1 MASVEDRRSRGFV
14 TMRLRSFGHALRG
27 LVRLTRET
35 NARIHA
41 LATVVVLWA
50 GYFLQLAALE
60 WALIAFAI
68 GLVLSAEAL
77 NTAVE
82 SLADAAVPEPHPLVG
97 AAKDL
102 GAAAVLIAAL
112 AAVAIAALV
121 LGPHLVTLSRELR

>member
-1 MASVEDRRSRGFV
+1 MASVENRTSRGFV
-14 TMRLRSFGHALRG
+14 AMRILSFGHAFRG
-27 LVRLTRET
+27 LARLTRET

-41 LATVVVLWA
+41 LAIVIVLSV
-50 GYFLQLAALE
+50 GYFLELAALE

-82 SLADAAVPEPHPLVG
+82 SLADAAVPEQHPLVG

-112 AAVAIAALV
+112 TAVAIAVLV
-121 LGPHLVTLSRELR
+121 LGPHFVALGRELR

>member
-1 MASVEDRRSRGFV
+1 MASAEHRRSRGFV
-14 TMRLRSFGHALRG
+14 AMRILSFGHALRG
-27 LVRLTRET
+27 LARLTRET
-35 NARIHA
+35 SARIHA
-41 LATVVVLWA
+41 LATVVVLSVS
-50 GYFLQLAALE
+50 YFLQLASLE

-82 SLADAAVPEPHPLVG
+82 SLADAAVPERHPLVG

-112 AAVAIAALV
+112 TATAIAALV
-121 LGPHLVTLSRELR
+121 LGPHLVALSR

>member
-1 MASVEDRRSRGFV
+1 MASVENRSSRGFIA
-14 TMRLRSFGHALRG
+14 MRILSFGHALRG
-27 LVRLTRET
+27 LARLTRET

-41 LATVVVLWA
+41 LATVVVLSVSSW
-50 GYFLQLAALE
+50 LRLAALE

-82 SLADAAVPEPHPLVG
+82 SLADAAVPEHHPLVG
-97 AAKDL
+97 TAKDL

-112 AAVAIAALV
+112 TATAIAVLV
-121 LGPHLVTLSRELR
+121 LGPHVVALTRQLG

>member
-1 MASVEDRRSRGFV
+1 MASVENRRPLGFV
-14 TMRLRSFGHALRG
+14 ALRLLSFGHAFRG
-27 LVRLTRET
+27 LARLSRET

-41 LATVVVLWA
+41 LATVVVVSV
-50 GYFLQLAALE
+50 GYFLRLAPLE

-82 SLADAAVPEPHPLVG
+82 SLADAVVQERHPLIG

-112 AAVAIAALV
+112 TAVAIAALV
-121 LGPHLVTLSRELR
+121 LGPHFVALSHALR